1 MRYGSD
7 WISCIKCNIF
17 PHKYREFSQ
26 TVKGYFRRPGMK
38 KRAVAILTAACMSAG
53 VLTGCSGTGG
63 GIVSADD
70 SSDNS
75 DYHFMVIVK
84 SYQSTYWQAAIQGI
98 VEAEEELEAEIDIT
112 GPNTESEIGE
122 QVYMLDYAIS
132 QEPDGIILAANDQN
146 AVLESL
152 RDARD
157 AGIPVVCFDTG
168 VPEAPG
174 GSVVATVATDNDAAG
189 AMAAE
194 NMYKVIRDHVKEAEA
209 QVRIGEVNQD
219 SSSANITA
227 RGMGFIRKMKELLE
241 ADGKSVAVVG
251 DQYYAGQIESSE
263 NEKTADVVI
272 ETVVP
277 MQTTVELSAEAVG
290 EIMRKE
296 DTIAVFGSN
305 QVTAEG
311 ILAADEELNV
321 LASSP
326 EDGIVGVGF
335 DAGFTVKTAVA
346 DGTLIGAVVQAPGD
360 QGSLAVQVLY
370 AYCEGEEV
378 QDIETD
384 SFWYDAGNINDSH
397 IAPKLYD

>member
-1 MRYGSD
+1 
-7 WISCIKCNIF
+7 
-17 PHKYREFSQ
+17 
-26 TVKGYFRRPGMK
+26 MK

-63 GIVSADD
+63 GIVSAGD

-168 VPEAPG
+168 VPEAPE

-227 RGMGFIRKMKELLE
+227 RGMGFIRKMKELL
-241 ADGKSVAVVG
+241 
-251 DQYYAGQIESSE
+251 QI
-263 NEKTADVVI
+263 
-272 ETVVP
+272 
-277 MQTTVELSAEAVG
+277 L
-290 EIMRKE
+290 RL
-296 DTIAVFGSN
+296 F
-305 QVTAEG
+305 
-311 ILAADEELNV
+311 LHL
-321 LASSP
+321 
-326 EDGIVGVGF
+326 
-335 DAGFTVKTAVA
+335 
-346 DGTLIGAVVQAPGD
+346 
-360 QGSLAVQVLY
+360 
-370 AYCEGEEV
+370 
-378 QDIETD
+378 
-384 SFWYDAGNINDSH
+384 
-397 IAPKLYD
+397 